1 MPVIGNRIVT
11 RGMGPTRGGVPGRA
25 SMVTQGYGGFFRAI
39 KEQGIR
45 LIKAGQSSAKRRLQ
59 ELQDVLVWAK
69 LIRVN
74 DEPPRRAIQGS
85 IVVKVSGASQLAVRV
100 VERATVR
107 VRKAIEDL
115 KITVK
120 RIR

>member
-1 MPVIGNRIVT
+1 
-11 RGMGPTRGGVPGRA
+11 MGPTRGGVPGRA
-25 SMVTQGYGGFFRAI
+25 SMVVQGYGGFFRAI
-39 KEQGIR
+39 KEQAIR
-45 LIKAGQSSAKRRLQ
+45 MIKAGQSGTKRRLQ

-74 DEPPRRAIQGS
+74 DEAPRRVIQGS
-85 IVVKVSGASQLAVRV
+85 IVVKVSSASQIAIRV

>member
-1 MPVIGNRIVT
+1 MPVIGNRIIT
-11 RGMGPTRGGVPGRA
+11 RGIGRTRGGVLGRA
-25 SMVTQGYGGFFRAI
+25 SMVTGGFGGFFRAI
-39 KEQGIR
+39 KEQAVRIIR
-45 LIKAGQSSAKRRLQ
+45 AGQSGAKRRLQ
-59 ELQDVLVWAK
+59 ELQEVLVWAK

-74 DEPPRRAIQGS
+74 DEKPTRQIQGS
-85 IVVKVSGASQLAVRV
+85 ITVRVPGTSQFAVKV
-100 VERATVR
+100 VERVSIR